1 MKIIRVGICLLAAF
15 SVLAHGAVEVWSVS
29 VLEIGAAA
37 LLLLWGVLTF
47 RTPEAEL
54 HENALLWP
62 LAAFLLLGLAQL
74 VFGWSLYPFL
84 TRTELP
90 RIGSCFVLF
99 FLAAQ
104 AFRERRHLRALVWFL
119 LFLGFAVAL
128 FGVVQFF
135 TSNGKLYWVR
145 EVQEGSYFFGPYV
158 NRNHFAGFVELISPL
173 GLAVLLF
180 RGVRRDLLPLAGLF
194 TLVLVG
200 ALFVSP
206 SRGGIVGF
214 GFEVLVLAFLA
225 FRQER
230 KIPRRAAVVFLLALV
245 ALVAWLD
252 AGQAVE
258 RFAKSRPGDVA
269 SSRRMVMLKG
279 TLHIFLDHPLTGTGL
294 GTFVTV
300 YPRYETLYD
309 GKIVNHAH
317 NDYAEALADTGLPG
331 GLCGLAF
338 LLLLF
343 RGAFSRLDA
352 EQSRFSLA
360 LHAGSLAACCGLLL
374 HSLVDF
380 NLHLPSNALLF
391 LLQAFLATS
400 PVLAEEPV
408 RRRVS
413 RRTSSV
419 VDIGM
424 PSSP

>member
-1 MKIIRVGICLLAAF
+1 MKLIRVGICLLVAF
-15 SVLAHGAVEVWSVS
+15 SVLAHGAVEVWSS
-29 VLEIGAAA
+29 SALEVGAAA
-37 LLLLWGVLTF
+37 LLLLWGILTF
-47 RTPEAEL
+47 RAPEPEL
-54 HENALLWP
+54 RENALVWP

-90 RIGSCFVLF
+90 RIGACFVLF
-99 FLAAQ
+99 FLAVQ
-104 AFRERRHLRALVWFL
+104 VFRERRQLRSLVWFL

-128 FGVVQFF
+128 FGIVQYF
-135 TSNGKLYWVR
+135 TFNGKLYWVR
-145 EVQEGSYFFGPYV
+145 EIPEGGYPFGPYV
-158 NRNHFAGFVELISPL
+158 NRNHFAGFVELLGPL

-180 RGVRRDLLPLAGLF
+180 RGVRKDQVPLAGLF
-194 TLVLVG
+194 TLVLLG

-214 GFEVLVLAFLA
+214 GFEVLVLAFIA
-225 FRQER
+225 FRREK
-230 KIPRRAAVVFLLALV
+230 KISPGVAVVFLLALA

-252 AGQAVE
+252 VGQAVE
-258 RFAKSRPGDVA
+258 RFVKTRPGDVA
-269 SSRRMVMLKG
+269 SSRRIVILKG
-279 TLHIFLDHPLTGTGL
+279 TLRIFLDHPLTGTGL
-294 GTFVTV
+294 GTFITV

-317 NDYAEALADTGLPG
+317 NDYAEALADSGLPG

-338 LLLLF
+338 LVLFF
-343 RGAFSRLDA
+343 RGAFSRLEA
-352 EQSRFSLA
+352 EQSHLSLA

-400 PVLAEEPV
+400 PVLAEEAV

-413 RRTSSV
+413 RRISS

>member
-1 MKIIRVGICLLAAF
+1 MKVIRVGICLLVAF
-15 SVLAHGAVEVWSVS
+15 SVLAYGTVEVWSAS
-29 VLEIGAAA
+29 VLEVGAAA
-37 LLLLWGVLTF
+37 LLLLWGILMF
-47 RTPEAEL
+47 RTPEPDL
-54 HENALLWP
+54 RRNALVWP

-74 VFGWSLYPFL
+74 VFGWSVYPYL

-90 RIGSCFVLF
+90 SVAACFVLF
-99 FLAAQ
+99 FLAVQ
-104 AFRERRHLRALVWFL
+104 SFRERRQLRALVWFL

-128 FGVVQFF
+128 FGIGQYF
-135 TSNGKLYWVR
+135 TFNGKLYWMR
-145 EVQEGSYFFGPYV
+145 ELPEGSYPFGPYV
-158 NRNHFAGFVELISPL
+158 NRNHFAGFVELIGPL

-180 RGVRRDLLPLAGLF
+180 RGVRRELVPLAGLF

-214 GFEVLVLAFLA
+214 GFEVLVLAFIA
-225 FRQER
+225 FRR
-230 KIPRRAAVVFLLALV
+230 DKKIPPGAAVVFLLVLA

-252 AGQAVE
+252 VGQAVD
-258 RFAKSRPGDVA
+258 RFVKTRPGDVA
-269 SSRRMVMLKG
+269 SSRRVTILKG

-317 NDYAEALADTGLPG
+317 NDYAEALSDTGLFG
-331 GLCGLAF
+331 GLCGVAF
-338 LLLLF
+338 LILLF
-343 RGAFSRLDA
+343 RAALSRLGA
-352 EQSRFSLA
+352 EQSRLSLA

-380 NLHLPSNALLF
+380 NLHLPANALLF

-400 PVLAEEPV
+400 PVLAEEAV
-408 RRRVS
+408 RRRVP
-413 RRTSSV
+413 RRISS

-424 PSSP
+424 PSSS

>member
-1 MKIIRVGICLLAAF
+1 MKVIRVGICLLVAF
-15 SVLAHGAVEVWSVS
+15 SVLAHGAVEVWSAS

-37 LLLLWGVLTF
+37 LLLLWGILTF
-47 RTPEAEL
+47 RAPEAGL
-54 HENALLWP
+54 RENALVWP
-62 LAAFLLLGLAQL
+62 LAVFLLLGLAQL

-90 RIGSCFVLF
+90 GIAACFVLF
-99 FLAAQ
+99 FLAVQ
-104 AFRERRHLRALVWFL
+104 SFRDRRQLRALVWFL
-119 LFLGFAVAL
+119 LFLGFAVSL
-128 FGVVQFF
+128 FGIGQYF
-135 TSNGKLYWVR
+135 TFNGKLYWLR
-145 EVQEGSYFFGPYV
+145 ELPEGSYPFGPYV
-158 NRNHFAGFVELISPL
+158 NRNHFAGFVELIGPL

-180 RGVRRDLLPLAGLF
+180 RGVRRELVPLAGLF

-200 ALFVSP
+200 ALIVSP

-214 GFEVLVLAFLA
+214 GFEVLVLAFVV
-225 FRQER
+225 FRR
-230 KIPRRAAVVFLLALV
+230 KKKIPPRVAFVFLVALA

-252 AGQAVE
+252 VGQVVE
-258 RFAKSRPGDVA
+258 RFVKTRPGEVA
-269 SSRRMVMLKG
+269 SSRRVVILKG
-279 TLHIFLDHPLTGTGL
+279 TLRIFLDHPLTGTGL

-338 LLLLF
+338 LILLF
-343 RGAFSRLDA
+343 RGAFSRLRA
-352 EQSRFSLA
+352 EQSRLSLA

-400 PVLAEEPV
+400 PVLVEEAV

-419 VDIGM
+419 DTAM